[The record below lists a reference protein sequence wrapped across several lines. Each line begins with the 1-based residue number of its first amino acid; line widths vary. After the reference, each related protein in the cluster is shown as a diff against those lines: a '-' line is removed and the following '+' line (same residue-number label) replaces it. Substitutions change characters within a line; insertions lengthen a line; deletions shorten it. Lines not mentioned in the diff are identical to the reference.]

1 MDYYRIYFQ
10 ILSNVFNFFTLELF
24 ISYLS
29 PDFILKRK
37 FKIRCIFIPLL
48 IVYSLIPD
56 FSYNVFI
63 CYLFDLLFVFFS
75 VNSKFY
81 KKIFI
86 LLKYELYVKLAIIM
100 ITIFLLLLTNDLYIN
115 LNNELYSNYQTLLD
129 FALIFIILNIYIN
142 YKKLK
147 IIGIKTSYERSF
159 NTIIILCVI
168 TLAIISMLLGSNLI
182 EQEKAMPI
190 AFSLVIL
197 IIFACLSVYHN
208 IITSVENDAKQK
220 IQIEKYELEDEYY
233 KKIDDSL
240 KSISSLRHD
249 FKNHLIIIDGY
260 ANENKIDEIK
270 KYVNKINSTLTQI
283 TIIKSEST
291 LLSSILNTKK
301 QDCLQANV
309 AFEYNLDF
317 CKINIDDFYLVTI
330 LGNILDNAITASSK
344 VANGFISIIIRQLD
358 SYLEII
364 CSNSHCENLTK
375 KDGFFITTK
384 ENPGPFHG
392 IGLSNVVHTIE
403 DIDGTI
409 NFKYDA
415 STFSVDILLPNYN

>member
-1 MDYYRIYFQ
+1 MNYYRIYFD
-10 ILSNVFNFFTLELF
+10 ILSSIIDFFVLELF
-24 ISYLS
+24 VSHFTKSFNLRHKHILRYAFLIIYIIYAIMPNISMSYFINLAIQISYVFLS
-29 PDFILKRK
+29 TKSSIKGKLILFFKYFIFNL
-37 FKIRCIFIPLL
+37 FISSVPLLLSVVINNDIFIANSNNLYLQYKVL
-48 IVYSLIPD
+48 INTALS
-56 FSYNVFI
+56 FI
-63 CYLFDLLFVFFS
+63 VLS
-75 VNSKFY
+75 
-81 KKIFI
+81 
-86 LLKYELYVKLAIIM
+86 M
-100 ITIFLLLLTNDLYIN
+100 YIN
-115 LNNELYSNYQTLLD
+115 TTELK
-129 FALIFIILNIYIN
+129 LI
-142 YKKLK
+142 
-147 IIGIKTSYERSF
+147 GVKTSYKRSF
-159 NTIIILCVI
+159 NIILILCVI